1 MVEEMEDSKLFPRE
15 DLSLEGFR
23 FKREIRDPI
32 YGYIYI
38 TLLENEVI
46 DRPEFQRLDRLYQTY
61 ATHQVYPSST
71 HTRKAHALGVMYL
84 AHRALIRILRRQA
97 PSFNLN
103 VHPLYGEPCI
113 PVGEVDGLNR
123 LDGAT
128 GSPWWDGKS
137 YVQIIQ
143 ALRLAALL
151 HDIGHAPFCHTFE
164 DACNE
169 LAAKLKDSSLRFNHE
184 EMGVCIVSEK
194 LAPVI
199 EGYMNVEDVLEVM
212 RSRSQ
217 APPFLHEIVDG
228 PYDVDKLDYLNRD
241 SYHAGTLEYG
251 SVDHERI
258 IDGFR
263 VKDWRLLISR
273 PAVGAL
279 LDSFI
284 ALQHMYAN
292 VYYHRTSRI
301 FEFMIYDA
309 LSLMPELLRSIVSSP
324 DELLN
329 YDDLTLIVEVKHK
342 RNLKSGDRYE
352 EAYQIFRDVLDRR
365 KRYATIYEHRLSLR
379 TVSRREAELEKLKRS
394 LEESCRDVRL
404 RVDCRAEIRPIGVD
418 LTNLLSLLEAPM
430 IVDEE
435 EGKAISL
442 REFSD
447 ASYRTLSRYQ
457 IVFHIFADRK
467 KTLSGKYDG
476 MLSKVKREAEAELS
490 RIEAEEEA

>member
-1 MVEEMEDSKLFPRE
+1 LKDSKLFPRR
-15 DLSLEGFR
+15 DLKLEGFK

-46 DRPEFQRLDRLYQTY
+46 DTPEFQRLDRLYQTY
-61 ATHQVYPSST
+61 ATHHVYPSST

-97 PSFNLN
+97 PSFDLN

-113 PVGEVDGLNR
+113 PTGETGVLCR
-123 LDGAT
+123 LDGET
-128 GSPWWDGKS
+128 GNSWWDEKS
-137 YVQIIQ
+137 YVHIIQ

-151 HDIGHAPFCHTFE
+151 HDVGHAPFCHTFE

-169 LAAKLKDSSLRFNHE
+169 LSIKLKDSTLRFNHE
-184 EMGVCIVSEK
+184 EMGARIVSER
-194 LAPVI
+194 LTPLI
-199 EGYMNVEDVLEVM
+199 RRHMRVEDVLEVM
-212 RSRSQ
+212 RSGGK

-263 VKDWRLLISR
+263 VKDWRLLISK

-324 DELLN
+324 SELLN
-329 YDDLTLIVEVKHK
+329 YDDLTLIVEVKH
-342 RNLKSGDRYE
+342 RRSLKGEDRYE

-379 TVSRREAELEKLKRS
+379 TVSRREAELKKLKRN
-394 LEESCRDVRL
+394 LEEAYRDISL
-404 RVDCRAEIRPIGVD
+404 KVDYRAEIRPIGVD
-418 LTNLLSLLEAPM
+418 LTRLLSLIEAPM
-430 IVDEE
+430 IMDEDR
-435 EGKAISL
+435 GRTISL
-442 REFSD
+442 KEFSD

-457 IVFHIFADRK
+457 IIFHIFADRR

-476 MLSKVKREAEAELS
+476 MLGEVKRETENELT
-490 RIEAEEEA
+490 RIEAEEGLE

>member
-1 MVEEMEDSKLFPRE
+1 
-15 DLSLEGFR
+15 
-23 FKREIRDPI
+23 
-32 YGYIYI
+32 
-38 TLLENEVI
+38 
-46 DRPEFQRLDRLYQTY
+46 
-61 ATHQVYPSST
+61 
-71 HTRKAHALGVMYL
+71 
-84 AHRALIRILRRQA
+84 
-97 PSFNLN
+97 
-103 VHPLYGEPCI
+103 
-113 PVGEVDGLNR
+113 
-123 LDGAT
+123 
-128 GSPWWDGKS
+128 
-137 YVQIIQ
+137 
-143 ALRLAALL
+143 
-151 HDIGHAPFCHTFE
+151 
-164 DACNE
+164 
-169 LAAKLKDSSLRFNHE
+169 
-184 EMGVCIVSEK
+184 
-194 LAPVI
+194 
-199 EGYMNVEDVLEVM
+199 
-212 RSRSQ
+212 
-217 APPFLHEIVDG
+217 
-228 PYDVDKLDYLNRD
+228 
-241 SYHAGTLEYG
+241 
-251 SVDHERI
+251 
-258 IDGFR
+258 
-263 VKDWRLLISR
+263 
-273 PAVGAL
+273 
-279 LDSFI
+279 
-284 ALQHMYAN
+284 MYAN
-292 VYYHRTSRI
+292 VYYHRASRI